1 MRPKTRLEKEVYSL
15 SNKLPPVSN
24 KAIKWAYK
32 HLFEHDLFISSKRY
46 LCLDCGHQWKPDNK
60 RICPNCKAQL
70 TTLPGKKRTTK
81 RDAYLVIATTFRGWQ
96 VFRFYYC
103 KKESSTNS
111 PLFTSHGEV
120 YQHWFNSNG
129 RHVVMAVNTYCFGS
143 SRYSVYDPWSYGTMS
158 IKYDDN
164 KYYGWN
170 TNEGENYQSVYPRT
184 FLIPALK
191 RNGYDINIIKS
202 LKLHIVF
209 AADLLLNDSMA
220 ETIFKAAEYDL
231 FNAIGMGHRD
241 VRNYWQQV
249 KIAMRHKYKI
259 SNVSTWLDHLYM
271 LKQEGFDIT
280 NPKYICPDSLD
291 KAHQDLVQLRRLRRE
306 REERKNL
313 ELMQAKDK
321 HDQLTYKDHVMPFK
335 RLKIASGDLVIK
347 PILSVRTMRKEGDM
361 LNHCVYYSH
370 YYSRR
375 DSLILSAR
383 MNNKPLATIE
393 FSLKDMNV
401 EQCRGYNNNVPERYS
416 EIIELIN
423 NNKTI
428 IKKCLKRKE
437 LLSA

>member
-1 MRPKTRLEKEVYSL
+1 MRPKTRLEKEVFAL

-24 KAIKWAYK
+24 KAVKWAYK
-32 HLFEHDLFISSKRY
+32 HLFEHYVFISKKRY
-46 LCLDCGHQWKPDNK
+46 LCLDCGHEWKPNNK
-60 RICPNCKAQL
+60 LVCPSCNNTL
-70 TTLPGKKRTTK
+70 TALPGKTRTSK
-81 RDAYLVIATTFRGWQ
+81 DDAYLVVITTYKGWQ
-96 VFRFYYC
+96 VFRFVYM
-103 KKESSTNS
+103 KKESNTNN
-111 PLFTSHGEV
+111 PLSVEYHEV
-120 YQHWFNSNG
+120 YQHWFNTDG
-129 RHVVMAVNTYCFGS
+129 KHIIMAVPTYCFGFL
-143 SRYSVYDPWSYGTMS
+143 RYSYYDPWSFGTLS
-158 IKYDDN
+158 IKTDDN
-164 KYYGWN
+164 KFYGWN
-170 TNEGENYQSVYPRT
+170 VSSDNRYQIAYPYYK
-184 FLIPALK
+184 LLPELK
-191 RNGYDINIIKS
+191 RNGYDVNIIKS
-202 LKLHIVF
+202 SKIHYVF
-209 AADLLLNDSMA
+209 AAELLLNDHIA
-220 ETIFKAAEYDL
+220 ETLIKAKEYDL
-231 FNAIGMGHRD
+231 FNYISTD
-241 VRNYWQQV
+241 STDIRNYWQQI
-249 KIAMRHKYKI
+249 KICLRHKYKI
-259 SNVSTWLDHLYM
+259 DDVSIWIDHIRL
-271 LKQEGFDIT
+271 LKDEGFDIT

-291 KAHQDLVQLRRLRRE
+291 KAHQDLVQLSRLRRE

-347 PILSVRTMRKEGDM
+347 PILSVRAMRKEGDM

-401 EQCRGYNNNVPERYS
+401 EQCRGDNNNVPEHYS